1 MIALDRLCA
10 GYGGRVKLFD
20 LSLTLRPGVLT
31 GIVGPN
37 GSGKSTLLKAVAGL
51 LAPMGGRMTLDGQD
65 LTRMPPKKRARKIA
79 FMPQSRP
86 VPELTVA
93 QLAAHGRY
101 PYLGARRVLSAQDRA
116 LVREA
121 MARAGIA
128 QHAGTLL
135 SELSGGERQRAYL
148 AMLLAQD
155 APCLLLDEPAAFL
168 DPGAQLDLMRLLRQL
183 ALEGR
188 AVAVVLHDL
197 PLAFSFCD
205 ELLVLRAGR
214 LAGCAAPGAP
224 GTAALLGEIF
234 GVRIVPAQ
242 EPGVYAV
249 AGLS

>member
-10 GYGGRVKLFD
+10 GYGGRAKLFD

-51 LAPMGGRMTLDGQD
+51 LMPMGGRMTLDGQD
-65 LTRMPPKKRARKIA
+65 LTRMPPKERARKIA

-101 PYLGARRVLSAQDRA
+101 PYLGARRVLSAQDKA

-135 SELSGGERQRAYL
+135 LELSGGERQRAYL

-155 APCLLLDEPAAFL
+155 APCLLLDEPTAFL
-168 DPGAQLDLMRLLRQL
+168 DPSAQLELMRLLRTL
-183 ALEGR
+183 ADEGR

-197 PLAFSFCD
+197 PLALSFCD

-214 LAGCAAPGAP
+214 LAGCAVPGTP
-224 GTAALLGEIF
+224 GTAELLGEIF

-249 AGLS
+249 AGR

>member
-10 GYGGRVKLFD
+10 GYGGRAKLFD

-51 LAPMGGRMTLDGQD
+51 LMPMGGQMTLDGQD
-65 LTRMPPKKRARKIA
+65 LTRMPPKERARKIA

-101 PYLGARRVLSAQDRA
+101 PYLGARRALSAQDRA
-116 LVREA
+116 LVSEA
-121 MARAGIA
+121 MTRAGIA

-168 DPGAQLDLMRLLRQL
+168 DPGAQLDLMHLL
-183 ALEGR
+183 ASEGR

-197 PLAFSFCD
+197 PLALSCCD

-214 LAGCAAPGAP
+214 LAGCAIPGAP
-224 GTAALLGEIF
+224 GTAELLGEIF

-249 AGLS
+249 AGR